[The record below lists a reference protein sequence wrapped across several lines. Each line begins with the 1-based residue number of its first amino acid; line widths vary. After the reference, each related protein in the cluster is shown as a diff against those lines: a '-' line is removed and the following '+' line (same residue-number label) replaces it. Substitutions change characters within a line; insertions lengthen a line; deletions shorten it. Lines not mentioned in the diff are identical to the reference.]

1 MPIDIDIVL
10 SRTRQN
16 TGRSLLDSGD
26 YYGRVYETPAPCGL
40 FSVARDGDVSLALT
54 GLLAQTATL
63 VTEFQARLDAA
74 WGSGSRD
81 GGAGFTG
88 PDGEFVNTDALDQ
101 FEIGPAV
108 MEAFGYVR
116 VSRDNTYNGE
126 QDLDQNFVYEVWQSE
141 ANEGSREWIYDETAV
156 VLVYAH
162 TGCDVRGG
170 YSTPLAVR
178 FDGEYS
184 IPVDLMVSFS
194 PADAAAE
201 EWCIRHNFA
210 EGYFEAGYTANPQ
223 YRLREA
229 VGDFVA
235 YDLETQTLT
244 FVNPDHGDEGGEEP
258 ATVAFACT
266 YNGAW

>member
-26 YYGRVYETPAPCGL
+26 YYGRVYETPAPGGL
-40 FSVARDGDVSLALT
+40 FSVARDGDVSLTLT
-54 GLLAQTATL
+54 GLLAQHATL

-81 GGAGFTG
+81 AGAGFTG

-108 MEAFGYVR
+108 MEAFGYTC

-126 QDLDQNFVYEVWQSE
+126 QDLDQNFVYEVWQK
-141 ANEGSREWIYDETAV
+141 EGCDREWIYDDEAI

-184 IPVDLMVSFS
+184 IPVDLVVSFS

-201 EWCIRHNFA
+201 EWCIWRSLA

-223 YRLREA
+223 YRLHEA
-229 VGDFVA
+229 VGEFVSH
-235 YDLETQTLT
+235 DPGTQTLT
-244 FVNPDHGDEGGEEP
+244 FVNPHRGEDEEEP
-258 ATVAFACT
+258 ATVAFQ
-266 YNGAW
+266 YD